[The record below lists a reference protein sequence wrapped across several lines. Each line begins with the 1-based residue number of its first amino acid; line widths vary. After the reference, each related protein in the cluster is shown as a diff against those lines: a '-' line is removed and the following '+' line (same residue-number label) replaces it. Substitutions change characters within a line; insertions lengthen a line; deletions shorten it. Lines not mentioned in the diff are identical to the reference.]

1 MTSAVSGESSRQ
13 VRVLLFDDQASAR
26 ALVRQI
32 IEAMPGLSV
41 CGETDTRLSALRV
54 MRTSV
59 VDLAIV
65 GLGPVNGLD
74 LVRELHD
81 LDPRMPILVLSTHDG
96 IVAAEQAL
104 RAGASGFLL
113 KQEAHVPLVEAIQD
127 VLAGHLYV
135 SQDVMQ
141 AILKAIFGNRG

>member
-1 MTSAVSGESSRQ
+1 MNGESSRQ
-13 VRVLLFDDQASAR
+13 VRVLLVDDQPSAR
-26 ALVRQI
+26 ARVRQI

-41 CGETDTRLSALRV
+41 CGETDTPASALRV
-54 MRTSV
+54 MRTSI

-65 GLGPVNGLD
+65 GLRLGPVNGLN

-81 LDPRMPILVLSTHDG
+81 IDPSMPILALSMHDG

-104 RAGASGFLL
+104 RAGACGFLL
-113 KQEAHVPLVEAIQD
+113 KQQAHGPLIEAIQD

-141 AILKAIFGNRG
+141 AMLKAIFGNRG

>member
-1 MTSAVSGESSRQ
+1 MNGESSRP
-13 VRVLLFDDQASAR
+13 VRVLLIDDQPGVRAR
-26 ALVRQI
+26 VRQV

-41 CGETDTRLSALRV
+41 CGETDTLASALRV
-54 MRTSV
+54 MRTSI

-65 GLGPVNGLD
+65 GLRLGPVNGLN

-81 LDPRMPILVLSTHDG
+81 IDPSMPILALSMHDG

-104 RAGASGFLL
+104 RAGACGFLL
-113 KQEAHVPLVEAIQD
+113 KQQAHGSLIEAIQD

-141 AILKAIFGNRG
+141 EMLKAIFGSRG

>member
-1 MTSAVSGESSRQ
+1 VNGESSRQ
-13 VRVLLFDDQASAR
+13 VRVLLVDDQPGLR
-26 ALVRQI
+26 ACLRQI

-41 CGETDTRLSALRV
+41 CGEADTPASALRV

-65 GLGPVNGLD
+65 GLRLGPVNGLD

-81 LDPRMPILVLSTHDG
+81 IDPSMPILVLSMHDG
-96 IVAAEQAL
+96 MVAAERAL
-104 RAGASGFLL
+104 RAGACGFLL
-113 KQEAHVPLVEAIQD
+113 KQQPHAPLIEAVQD

-141 AILKAIFGNRG
+141 EMLKGIFGSRD